1 MISFVGKKPHF
12 EWYINANSY
21 STIFHFFNRGEK
33 LIQIENLHDFP
44 MMPNWGYLIENVS
57 ILLLRQS
64 VLRLQ
69 KQTYIDSAQQF
80 YFRFT
85 QTCIGHERKHTS
97 NRPTDH
103 PSIVLIS
110 NTAEH
115 WQLSSNTVSI
125 CMNIGMNIVA
135 WQKLT
140 AISSQSKCVQPSDWR
155 TLCMSVCVSV
165 RIWAL
170 KHQ

>member
-12 EWYINANSY
+12 EWYINENSY

-85 QTCIGHERKHTS
+85 HKRASGTNVNIHPTD
-97 NRPTDH
+97 RPTIH
-103 PSIVLIS
+103 PSCWS
-110 NTAEH
+110 
-115 WQLSSNTVSI
+115 
-125 CMNIGMNIVA
+125 
-135 WQKLT
+135 
-140 AISSQSKCVQPSDWR
+140 R
-155 TLCMSVCVSV
+155 TLQNIDNSQVIPFQSVWILVW
-165 RIWAL
+165 IL
-170 KHQ
+170 